1 MFFYLLIYY
10 LMSALAAFILGTLI
24 LATFGWSLGVRR
36 LYVRVLLKIFKV
48 KYKEK
53 YNWFN
58 VRGERWLGGQGQ
70 ALKAPGRLGKGGGAG
85 RLEGEILCWRWE
97 GWLEV

>member
-1 MFFYLLIYY
+1 MICHPARLNF
-10 LMSALAAFILGTLI
+10 SAADTLRG
-24 LATFGWSLGVRR
+24 GWRKDE
-36 LYVRVLLKIFKV
+36 RVVLRPKKKIFKV